1 MVAFVNLYSKNK
13 GELNNFL
20 SKFYNNNLKITDD
33 NSWEKDFNNP
43 VEIAELVGAYIDNN
57 DNYNISMWICLD
69 EGVLSVLLFCT
80 TFWTKFTIF
89 INFGKTF

>member
-43 VEIAELVGAYIDNN
+43 VEIDELVGAYIDNN

-69 EGVLSVLLFCT
+69 EGVLIKITNKNADDIIKYLYERFPY
-80 TFWTKFTIF
+80 
-89 INFGKTF
+89 

>member
-33 NSWEKDFNNP
+33 NNWEKDFNNP

-69 EGVLSVLLFCT
+69 EGVLIKITNKNADDIIKYLYERFPY
-80 TFWTKFTIF
+80 
-89 INFGKTF
+89 